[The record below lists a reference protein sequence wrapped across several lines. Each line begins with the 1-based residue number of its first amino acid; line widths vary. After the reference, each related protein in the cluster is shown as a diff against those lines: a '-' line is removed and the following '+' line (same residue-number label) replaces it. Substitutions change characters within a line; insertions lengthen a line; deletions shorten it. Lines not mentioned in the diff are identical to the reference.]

1 MGHNPRLFEVIQ
13 AGIAATAKMFHN
25 PSGWAGAGNAARSFT
40 QEHAL
45 SMQLHAH
52 ATNARM

>member
-52 ATNARM
+52 ATNARR